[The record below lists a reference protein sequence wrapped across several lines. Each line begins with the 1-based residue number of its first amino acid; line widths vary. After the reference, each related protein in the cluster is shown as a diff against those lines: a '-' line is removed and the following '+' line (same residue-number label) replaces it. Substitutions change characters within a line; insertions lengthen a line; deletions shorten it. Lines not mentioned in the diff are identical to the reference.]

1 VKDDCV
7 VARGSGGDGWV
18 LLSVKDCRRLGLQTY
33 MRESAAAYVARS
45 DGAANPETNRT
56 ADRPEPGQ
64 LDKEEPERRS
74 AYPEPADRRSAV
86 TLAQSGDGRETMTRP
101 LGTLMLSS

>member
-1 VKDDCV
+1 MRIEL
-7 VARGSGGDGWV
+7 VA
-18 LLSVKDCRRLGLQTY
+18 Y

-45 DGAANPETNRT
+45 DGAANPETSRT

-64 LDKEEPERRS
+64 QDKEEPERRS

-86 TLAQSGDGRETMTRP
+86 TLVQRGEGREAMTRP
-101 LGTLMLSS
+101 VGVLMVSS